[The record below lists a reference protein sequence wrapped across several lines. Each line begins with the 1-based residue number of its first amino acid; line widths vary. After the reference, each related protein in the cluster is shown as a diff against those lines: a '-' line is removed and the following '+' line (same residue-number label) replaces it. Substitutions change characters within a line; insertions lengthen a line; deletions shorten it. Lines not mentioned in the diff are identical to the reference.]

1 MSSRGHVQVAC
12 KQGSPDL
19 ALTLLRVGCTMP
31 ALRGLPLGSALLES
45 LVVSVMRSQHA
56 LGDDSR
62 PTAPR
67 DDHPGRRSSYTEQTL
82 AAALESSFTVSA
94 ISLWVSVP
102 RTAPDVEIFSGAWP
116 CLDLP
121 HHALVTAKMRSALPA

>member
-1 MSSRGHVQVAC
+1 MSSSGHVQDAC
-12 KQGSPDL
+12 EQGSPDV
-19 ALTLLRVGCTMP
+19 ALSLLRVGCTMP
-31 ALRGLPLGSALLES
+31 AFRGLPLGSALLES

-62 PTAPR
+62 PAAPR

-94 ISLWVSVP
+94 ICLRVF
-102 RTAPDVEIFSGAWP
+102 APSH
-116 CLDLP
+116 C
-121 HHALVTAKMRSALPA
+121 T